1 MSIKARCLA
10 ELKMAHKQ
18 YKGDVDKIN
27 TKMQDVISTIVLC
40 FKGYCGESCRKHS
53 LVCSGNYRQVKSYMP
68 SNCKLKMTTSDE
80 NILCE
85 CIKVLLGPQS
95 IMNTRFLT
103 STQKSEAVNRA
114 YQACMPK
121 SVTFSR
127 NCHGR
132 IHGQILRL
140 NHGFANSTVLKT
152 SALRCALTKGSSV
165 IKRLLKLDEQYK
177 RIKSERYIN
186 RQKATRFA
194 YRMRNYQVHSEVHYQ
209 KGISDPKPD
218 FSKFNHLKDH
228 AYV

>member
-1 MSIKARCLA
+1 
-10 ELKMAHKQ
+10 
-18 YKGDVDKIN
+18 
-27 TKMQDVISTIVLC
+27 
-40 FKGYCGESCRKHS
+40 
-53 LVCSGNYRQVKSYMP
+53 
-68 SNCKLKMTTSDE
+68 MTDSDE
-80 NILCE
+80 NILYE
-85 CIKVLLGPQS
+85 CIKLFLGPQS
-95 IMNTRFLT
+95 VMNTRFLS
-103 STQKSEAVNRA
+103 STQKCETVNRA

-127 NCHGR
+127 NCHSR

-165 IKRLLKLDEQYK
+165 IKRLLKIDEQYK

-186 RQKATRFA
+186 KQKATI
-194 YRMRNYQVHSEVHYQ
+194 HSEEHYK

-218 FSKFNHLKDH
+218 FSKIDHLKDH